1 MKLRTGGV
9 KQRRPGCSWFH
20 IMLLLAWLLWTLFCG
35 TLGGPVQHATWSETD
50 PDAPG
55 PSFYHLPMFQQS
67 AGPLVAPELFRPVP
81 HRSALPGG
89 LTVLLLPPT
98 RQQQSVPGTGTRAV
112 EVWCGIDQIS
122 VRVDRFQLRSWT
134 LPTQFRL
141 GWCEASR
148 TSLRFLYFH
157 SGLTECGGQSEVR
170 TPLNSQADHSSVS
183 TQMFTWQMFT
193 CHWQKQVPHQQLD
206 PS

>member
-1 MKLRTGGV
+1 MALHSITMAVLGFCISVQSAAGVLIKLRAGEI
-9 KQRRPGCSWFH
+9 KLWQPGCSCFH
-20 IMLLLAWLLWTLFCG
+20 IMPVLAWLLWTLFPG

-50 PDAPG
+50 TDAQR
-55 PSFYHLPMFQQS
+55 SAFYFLPMFQQS
-67 AGPLVAPELFRPVP
+67 AGPLVAPEFFRPGP
-81 HRSALPGG
+81 HRSALPAG
-89 LTVLLLPPT
+89 LPVLLLPPT

-112 EVWCGIDQIS
+112 EVWCGIDEIS
-122 VRVDRFQLRSWT
+122 VRVDRFQLRSWA

-170 TPLNSQADHSSVS
+170 TPLNS
-183 TQMFTWQMFT
+183 
-193 CHWQKQVPHQQLD
+193 
-206 PS
+206 